1 MSRYEGM
8 LYACSLFV
16 KSVRPGAWVCGCVG
30 EWACYMRVR
39 FLLKVYARVRGWVGE
54 WVLGHAICM
63 FDFCQKGTPGCVG
76 GWVGGY
82 EGMLYACSLPDKSVV

>member
-1 MSRYEGM
+1 VSRYEGM

-54 WVLGHAICM
+54 WV
-63 FDFCQKGTPGCVG
+63 
-76 GWVGGY
+76 
-82 EGMLYACSLPDKSVV
+82 